1 MTDKVKA
8 LLLGLVEDLEKGKL
22 TKIQQSDLLETL
34 VSLTSSFRADEV
46 DAAAPDV
53 EESAADVASAS
64 GGGGASASASGG
76 GGGGG
81 GGGGASASASGGGG
95 GGGGAS
101 ASASAS
107 GGGGGGASA
116 SASASGGGGGGAS
129 ASGGAS
135 GGGGGGA
142 SASGG
147 GGGVGGAP
155 VPVPVPAIGDA
166 LFGLD
171 GKSWGRIVDQ
181 TKTAWILE
189 DGRIAKKENEG
200 KKWTFKHDGKEAFV
214 VKLVLREAIRDG
226 EDVGGFL
233 VTYCVPV
240 HKFALERFGHCSC
253 NGTAIPESETHT
265 LTYGELVDLAK
276 KQVEP
281 RCSFAKTTDPRL
293 LEIYRKILL
302 TNNKKELLKGS
313 EKMREPW

>member
-81 GGGGASASASGGGG
+81 GASASASGGGGGGGASASASGGGGGGASASASGGGGGGASASGGGG

-101 ASASAS
+101 ASAS
-107 GGGGGGASA
+107 GGGGG
-116 SASASGGGGGGAS
+116 
-129 ASGGAS
+129 
-135 GGGGGGA
+135 
-142 SASGG
+142 GG
-147 GGGVGGAP
+147 GGGVGGA
-155 VPVPVPAIGDA
+155 PVPVPAIGDA

-281 RCSFAKTTDPRL
+281 RCSFAKTKDPRL

-302 TNNKKELLKGS
+302 TKNKKELLKGS
-313 EKMREPW
+313 EKMSEPW

>member
-46 DAAAPDV
+46 DAAAPYV
-53 EESAADVASAS
+53 EESAADVA
-64 GGGGASASASGG
+64 GGGASAS
-76 GGGGG
+76 
-81 GGGGASASASGGGG
+81 
-95 GGGGAS
+95 
-101 ASASAS
+101 
-107 GGGGGGASA
+107 
-116 SASASGGGGGGAS
+116 
-129 ASGGAS
+129 
-135 GGGGGGA
+135 GGGGA

-147 GGGVGGAP
+147 GGGGGCGGVGGA
-155 VPVPVPAIGDA
+155 PVPVPAIGDA

-276 KQVEP
+276 KKVEP